1 MIRVSVE
8 SEGLAT
14 PKYRV
19 YDFLQEGDKLVGEFF
34 VEIKG
39 NSINPLFVCASQNK
53 SPKASQGQQVYL
65 IREGKLRHRVYQNV
79 DPTDERYL
87 QFYIEEYSRS

>member
-1 MIRVSVE
+1 MTRVPIEVG
-8 SEGLAT
+8 GLAT

-34 VEIKG
+34 VEITG
-39 NSINPLFVCASQNK
+39 NSINPLFVCVSQNK
-53 SPKASQGQQVYL
+53 NLKASQGPQIYL